1 VPYYGEVLVRRL
13 VRLKLFRPCAILI
26 EYKEQRRRSEV
37 AMGLRL
43 YEEPKLNKPVLI
55 ACWPGI
61 GNIGIIAV
69 DILRRTV
76 GAEELGEIEPWDF
89 FYPRRVL
96 IRDGELKDLEF
107 PGNKFYFKR
116 TEKKD
121 LLFFIGEEQPTD
133 GTGAYAEGTKAYR
146 MANLV
151 LDMALKF
158 GCRRVYTSGAAVA
171 PIHHTVRSKV
181 WVVPNSE
188 DLIDEVKSYENT
200 VLMSDIEGRGGQGN
214 ITGLN
219 GLLLGVAKKRG
230 LEAICM
236 MGEIPIYIHG
246 FPIPYPKG
254 SKAVLEVLSTALGI
268 QVPMDEI
275 NVLVQQSESEI
286 ESVYERLPSD
296 IKEQLDKLKYVT
308 YARPSEPGPITEED
322 KKRILQ
328 EIDKLF
334 KKEPGG
340 D

>member
-1 VPYYGEVLVRRL
+1 MGL
-13 VRLKLFRPCAILI
+13 IL
-26 EYKEQRRRSEV
+26 YKEP
-37 AMGLRL
+37 RL
-43 YEEPKLNKPVLI
+43 DNPVLI

-61 GNIGIIAV
+61 GNIGIMAV

-89 FYPRRVL
+89 FYPQKVL
-96 IRDGELKDLEF
+96 VRDGELEDLEF
-107 PGNKFYFKR
+107 PSNKFYFKKAG
-116 TEKKD
+116 KKD
-121 LLFFIGEEQPTD
+121 LMFFIGEEQPTD
-133 GTGAYAEGTKAYR
+133 GTRTYAEGTKAYR

-158 GCRRVYTSGAAVA
+158 GCRKVYTSGAAVA
-171 PIHHTVRSKV
+171 PIHHTARSRV
-181 WVVPNSE
+181 WVVPNRE
-188 DLIDEVKSYENT
+188 VLINEVKSYENT
-200 VLMSDIEGRGGQGN
+200 VLMSDIEGRGGQGS

-254 SKAVLEVLSTALGI
+254 SKAVLEVLGVALGI
-268 QVPMDEI
+268 EVSMDEI
-275 NVLVQQSESEI
+275 NALVQQSERDI
-286 ESVYERLPSD
+286 ESVYERLPSE
-296 IKEQLDKLKYVT
+296 IKEQLDKLKYVAYT
-308 YARPSEPGPITEED
+308 RPSEPGPITEED
-322 KKRILQ
+322 KNRILQ
-328 EIDKLF
+328 EIDRLF

>member
-1 VPYYGEVLVRRL
+1 
-13 VRLKLFRPCAILI
+13 
-26 EYKEQRRRSEV
+26 
-37 AMGLRL
+37 MGLRL

-107 PGNKFYFKR
+107 PSNKFYFKR

-133 GTGAYAEGTKAYR
+133 GTGGYAEGTKAYR

-158 GCRRVYTSGAAVA
+158 GCRKVYTSGAAVA

-188 DLIDEVKSYENT
+188 DLINEVKSYENT

-230 LEAICM
+230 LGAICM

-246 FPIPYPKG
+246 FPILYPKG
-254 SKAVLEVLSTALGI
+254 SKAVIEVLSIALGI
-268 QVPMDEI
+268 EVPMDEI

-308 YARPSEPGPITEED
+308 YAKPSEPGPITEED

>member
-1 VPYYGEVLVRRL
+1 
-13 VRLKLFRPCAILI
+13 
-26 EYKEQRRRSEV
+26 
-37 AMGLRL
+37 MGLRFH
-43 YEEPKLNKPVLI
+43 EEPKLNKPVLI

-61 GNIGIIAV
+61 GNIGIMAV
-69 DILRRTV
+69 DILRRAV

-89 FYPRRVL
+89 FYPRKVL

-107 PGNKFYFKR
+107 PANKFYFKR
-116 TEKKD
+116 TEKSD

-158 GCRRVYTSGAAVA
+158 KCRKVYTSGAAVA
-171 PIHHTVRSKV
+171 PIHHTARSRV

-188 DLIDEVKSYENT
+188 NLINEVKSYQNS

-230 LEAICM
+230 LEAVCV

-268 QVPMDEI
+268 EVPMDEI
-275 NVLVQQSESEI
+275 NALVQQSESEI

-296 IKEQLDKLKYVT
+296 IREQLDKLKYVT
-308 YARPSEPGPITEED
+308 YAKPSEPEPITEED

>member
-1 VPYYGEVLVRRL
+1 
-13 VRLKLFRPCAILI
+13 
-26 EYKEQRRRSEV
+26 
-37 AMGLRL
+37 MGLRL

-107 PGNKFYFKR
+107 PSNKFYFKR

-133 GTGAYAEGTKAYR
+133 GTGGYAEGTKAYR

-158 GCRRVYTSGAAVA
+158 GCRKVYTAGAAVA

-188 DLIDEVKSYENT
+188 GLINEVKSYENT

-254 SKAVLEVLSTALGI
+254 SKAVIEVLSIALGI
-268 QVPMDEI
+268 EVPMDEI

-308 YARPSEPGPITEED
+308 YAKPSEPGPITEED

>member
-1 VPYYGEVLVRRL
+1 MAR
-13 VRLKLFRPCAILI
+13 RLKLFGPCAILI
-26 EYKEQRRRSEV
+26 EYKDQSRRSEV
-37 AMGLRL
+37 VMGLRL
-43 YEEPKLNKPVLI
+43 YEEPKLDNPVLI

-69 DILRRTV
+69 DVLRKVV
-76 GAEELGEIEPWDF
+76 GAKELGEVEPWDF
-89 FYPRRVL
+89 FYPKRVL
-96 IRDGELKDLEF
+96 VRDGELEDLEF
-107 PGNKFYFKR
+107 PSNKFYFKK

-121 LLFFIGEEQPTD
+121 LMFFVGEEQPTD
-133 GTGAYAEGTKAYR
+133 GTMAYAEGTKAYR

-158 GCRRVYTSGAAVA
+158 GCRKVYTSGAAVA
-171 PIHHTVRSKV
+171 PIHHTARSRV

-200 VLMSDIEGRGGQGN
+200 VLMSDIEGKGGQGS

-219 GLLLGVAKKRG
+219 GLLLGVAKRRG

-236 MGEIPIYIHG
+236 MGEIPIYIHN
-246 FPIPYPKG
+246 FPILYPKG

-268 QVPMDEI
+268 EVPMDEI
-275 NVLVQQSESEI
+275 NALVQQSEREI
-286 ESVYERLPSD
+286 ESVYERLPSE
-296 IKEQLDKLKYVT
+296 IREQLDKLKYVA
-308 YARPSEPGPITEED
+308 YARPSDPGPITEED
-322 KKRILQ
+322 KKKILQ
-328 EIDKLF
+328 EIDRLF